1 MAIDINKLTIGE
13 AKQLI
18 KDLAGFQSK
27 KIESEFEPVPSKS
40 FKNPSIGKYCIVRCR
55 NAGVHAGIVKQA
67 NAEFVELKDS
77 RRLWFWKSAFTL
89 SEAANE
95 GVTSESKIAAPL
107 AVLVIPT
114 NDVCELI
121 PTSDKARKSIEGAK
135 EYHA

>member
-1 MAIDINKLTIGE
+1 MSFNINELTIGQ
-13 AKQLI
+13 AKEIAAIFGLTGGVHQTTSI
-18 KDLAGFQSK
+18 PTG
-27 KIESEFEPVPSKS
+27 
-40 FKNPSIGKYCIVRCR
+40 NPNPAIGKYCIVRCH

-67 NAEFVELKDS
+67 NAEFVELEDS

-107 AVLVIPT
+107 SVLVIPI